1 MSAMALEKNRKFVI
15 SGPPGAGK
23 STLINFLAQE
33 GILTIPEV
41 YATVI
46 REAISNGT
54 DKTLSKDK
62 TALYSSMI
70 KKQLE
75 WEDQLPVGSIA
86 FLDRSIVDILLFI
99 SSYEVTLPEHI
110 LQKIGNVDYDL
121 VFHLQSLPEPF
132 YSNEMKNRDEYMR
145 CAREEGI
152 KMAQGLQ
159 QKYKEYH
166 IPSIDVPYDTT
177 ENMAQ
182 FIKNKVAQFIDTNN
196 K

>member
-1 MSAMALEKNRKFVI
+1 MRSLIINKYSFLAYIFLLILCAMNAIAMEKTRKFVI

-62 TALYSSMI
+62 TALYSLI
-70 KKQLE
+70 IQKQLV

-99 SSYEVTLPEHI
+99 SSYGKAPL
-110 LQKIGNVDYDL
+110 K
-121 VFHLQSLPEPF
+121 
-132 YSNEMKNRDEYMR
+132 
-145 CAREEGI
+145 
-152 KMAQGLQ
+152 
-159 QKYKEYH
+159 
-166 IPSIDVPYDTT
+166 
-177 ENMAQ
+177 
-182 FIKNKVAQFIDTNN
+182 
-196 K
+196 